1 MNALTAC
8 DYLIVPMQTDFKSLA
23 ALSNMAE
30 ACYQAAT
37 PTRINGIFFTSYD
50 PRTRLAKSIEKTVR
64 DRYGATVFNTSI
76 RRCVKVAECQVEHK
90 DVIAYDPSC
99 NASKDYRSLAE
110 EIVAMVE
117 KQDSNKTT

>member
-1 MNALTAC
+1 MKFR
-8 DYLIVPMQTDFKSLA
+8 IPQ
-23 ALSNMAE
+23 
-30 ACYQAAT
+30 AT
-37 PTRINGIFFTSYD
+37 PLVIPAAGPKKNPGRV
-50 PRTRLAKSIEKTVR
+50 AKSIEKTVR

-90 DVIAYDPSC
+90 DVIAYDPYC